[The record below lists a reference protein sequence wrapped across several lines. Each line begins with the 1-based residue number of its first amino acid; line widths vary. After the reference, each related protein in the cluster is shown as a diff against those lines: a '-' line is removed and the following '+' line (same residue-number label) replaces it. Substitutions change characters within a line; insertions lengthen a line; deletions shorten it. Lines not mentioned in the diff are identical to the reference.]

1 MSSTALGPLYPA
13 RRLGI
18 DPRAYDPDR
27 FSPQEMGKLT
37 EYWTDAIEG
46 STGYYSVAVEQS
58 MFAAAMRA
66 ARADV
71 ALAIAEG
78 LCADVEAGRP
88 LATVKKL
95 RRAFGRVAFVLRD
108 LEPFAGEGASRW
120 KTGPRVPWAGDPE
133 HWVAP
138 EDAARLAV
146 QGPARAPGTP
156 EQLDVPRP
164 LLTWS
169 ELLAALAVVLAYTE
183 AFPDHGALGRDAAA
197 HSKRVPLAYSVLGL
211 EAAECERL
219 RDAARVAQGATGS
232 ALCAGHKTER
242 QHALAC
248 LVQACH
254 GMPEMRDPND
264 DARGW
269 LVLRRDAAREKR
281 DRNAAELDDLDEDG
295 FVRTK
300 KGDPNDPNPWG

>member
-1 MSSTALGPLYPA
+1 MSAAALGPMYPA
-13 RRLGI
+13 RRLGL
-18 DPRAYDPDR
+18 DPRAYDPNK
-27 FSPQEMGKLT
+27 FSVEEMAKLT
-37 EYWTDAIEG
+37 EYWSEAIEG
-46 STGYYSVAVEQS
+46 STGYYSVAVEES

-78 LCADVEAGRP
+78 LCADVEANRP

-120 KTGPRVPWAGDPE
+120 KTGPRVPWEGDPE

-183 AFPDHGALGRDAAA
+183 AFPDHGKSEART
-197 HSKRVPLAYSVLGL
+197 PLACSVLGL
-211 EAAECERL
+211 EADERERL
-219 RDAARVAQGATGS
+219 RDAARNARARIGN
-232 ALCAGHKTER
+232 ALCAGHKTDR
-242 QHALAC
+242 QHALAG
-248 LVQACH
+248 LVHACH
-254 GMPEMRDPND
+254 SMPEMRDPND

-281 DRNAAELDDLDEDG
+281 DRNAAELDNLDEDG

>member
-1 MSSTALGPLYPA
+1 
-13 RRLGI
+13 
-18 DPRAYDPDR
+18 
-27 FSPQEMGKLT
+27 
-37 EYWTDAIEG
+37 
-46 STGYYSVAVEQS
+46 

-78 LCADVEAGRP
+78 LCADVEANRP

-120 KTGPRVPWAGDPE
+120 KTGPRVPWEGDPE

-183 AFPDHGALGRDAAA
+183 AFPDHGKSEART
-197 HSKRVPLAYSVLGL
+197 PLACSVLGL
-211 EAAECERL
+211 EADECERL
-219 RDAARVAQGATGS
+219 RDAARNARARIGN
-232 ALCAGHKTER
+232 ALCAGHKTDR
-242 QHALAC
+242 QHALAG
-248 LVQACH
+248 LVHACH
-254 GMPEMRDPND
+254 SMPEMRDPND

-281 DRNAAELDDLDEDG
+281 DRNAAELDNLDEDG